1 MMDYKKISLQVAE
14 LAKTTGAFIQ
24 QQAGQITARN
34 IKEKGLHDLVTYV
47 DLEAEKQIVA
57 GLQKIVPEAGFIAE
71 ENQELQRKE
80 RFNWI
85 IDPLDGTTN
94 FIHGIPKYC
103 VSIALADEDEI
114 VSGVVFEI
122 NQSECFYAWKDGP
135 AFLNGT
141 EIKVSSTKV
150 LEKSLIATGFPYSD
164 YTLLTPYL
172 GLFEELMKGT
182 RGIRRLGSAALDL
195 AYVACG
201 RFELFFE
208 YGLKPWDVA
217 AGSLIVE
224 RAGGL
229 VTDFKEGRNHIF
241 GRQIVASNQHTHPE
255 FFEKLN
261 RYFKGSI

>member
-1 MMDYKKISLQVAE
+1 MQNFKKISLAVIE
-14 LAKTTGAFIQ
+14 LSKAVGAFIHQ
-24 QQAGQITARN
+24 EAGRIKAEN

-57 GLQKIVPEAGFIAE
+57 ALRKIVPEAGFIAE
-71 ENQELQRKE
+71 ENQELKRKE

-103 VSIALADEDEI
+103 VSIALADKDEI

-122 NQSECFYAWKDGP
+122 NQDECFYAWKDGP
-135 AFLNGT
+135 AFLNGV
-141 EIKVSSTKV
+141 EIKVSPTTV

-164 YTLLTPYL
+164 YSLLTPYL
-172 GLFEELMKGT
+172 GLFEELMKST

-217 AGSLIVE
+217 AGAFIVE
-224 RAGGL
+224 RAGGM
-229 VTDFKEGRNHIF
+229 VTDFKEKDEFVF

-261 RYFKGSI
+261 RHFKGS